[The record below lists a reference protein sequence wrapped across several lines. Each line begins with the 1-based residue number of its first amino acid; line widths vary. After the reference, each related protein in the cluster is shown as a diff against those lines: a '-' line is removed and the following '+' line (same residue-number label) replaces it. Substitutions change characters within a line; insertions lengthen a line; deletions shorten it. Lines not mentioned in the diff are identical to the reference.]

1 VKICRAQ
8 SSRGA
13 GRSFTFN
20 HGVVSSI
27 PTALTNKT
35 GDFCIVFGQAAS
47 KKYGLEA
54 PWKQRRISVGRANEH
69 IEKLKGARRRA
80 VVDRRNVTEALT
92 ADYKRGHT
100 ENMRSRFMELQGLI
114 ETIDRAIADET
125 QIESEESHVPDPGLT
140 IKVQQPDK

>member
-1 VKICRAQ
+1 VAT
-8 SSRGA
+8 
-13 GRSFTFN
+13 TFN
-20 HGVVSSI
+20 HGVLGSSSS
-27 PTALTNKT
+27 ALTSKT
-35 GDFCIVFGQAAS
+35 RHFCIIFGSAAS
-47 KKYGLEA
+47 KKSDLEA
-54 PWKQRRISVGRANEH
+54 PWKQRRISVGRVNEH

-114 ETIDRAIADET
+114 EAIDRSIADET

-140 IKVQQPDK
+140 IKIIQQPEK